1 MKIISKEDLL
11 LIIPMINDR
20 ESFDMEDFE
29 LILDRFGDDYF
40 VEDGIFQKVRESK
53 EMKQIRAD
61 HPTEKGGVQE

>member
-20 ESFDMEDFE
+20 KEFNIDDFE
-29 LILDRFGDDYF
+29 LILERFGDDWF
-40 VEDGIFQKVRESK
+40 IHDGVFQKCKENK

-61 HPTEKGGVQE
+61 HPTEKGGAQE